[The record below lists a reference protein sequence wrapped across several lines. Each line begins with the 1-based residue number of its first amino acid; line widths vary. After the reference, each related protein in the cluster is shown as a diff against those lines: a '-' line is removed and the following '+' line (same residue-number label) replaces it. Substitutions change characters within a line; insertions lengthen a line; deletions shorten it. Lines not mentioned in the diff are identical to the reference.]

1 MKEAGITKNEIREF
15 SRQLNLPTWDKPAYA
30 CLLTRIPHYTEIK
43 EEELTRIEIAEKFLI
58 DLGFKAVRV
67 RSHGEIARI
76 ETDPVHFSKI
86 NDPEI
91 KPKIIQKLK
100 STGYKYIT

>member
-1 MKEAGITKNEIREF
+1 
-15 SRQLNLPTWDKPAYA
+15 
-30 CLLTRIPHYTEIK
+30 LLTRIPHDTEIK

-100 STGYKYIT
+100 STGYKYITLDLEGYRMGSFNPKEGHSFTN